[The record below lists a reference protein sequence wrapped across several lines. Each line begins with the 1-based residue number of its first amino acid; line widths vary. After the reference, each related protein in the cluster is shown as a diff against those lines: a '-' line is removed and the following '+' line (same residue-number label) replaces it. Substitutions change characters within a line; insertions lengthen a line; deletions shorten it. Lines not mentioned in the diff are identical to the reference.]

1 MCTNLALC
9 MQAAVVL
16 YALPSAHKLQ
26 AQTGAASH
34 FWKIH
39 RIQGPGESL
48 LGLGLP
54 RAATFLHEHWGCFRP
69 RLLLNRVAQDH

>member
-16 YALPSAHKLQ
+16 YALPSVRKLQ
-26 AQTGAASH
+26 AETGAASH
-34 FWKIH
+34 FWKML
-39 RIQGPGESL
+39 RIQGPGESP

-54 RAATFLHEHWGCFRP
+54 LAAAFLHKHWECFRA
-69 RLLLNRVAQDH
+69 RLLLNRVAWDH